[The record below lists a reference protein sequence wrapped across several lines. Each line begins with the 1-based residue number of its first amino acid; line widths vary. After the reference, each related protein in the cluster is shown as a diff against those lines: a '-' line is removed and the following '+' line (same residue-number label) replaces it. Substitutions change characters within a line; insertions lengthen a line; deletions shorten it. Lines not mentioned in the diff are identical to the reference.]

1 MGHVASLMRMRMGNS
16 VSVTKI
22 NQASMV
28 MIPKWANPRT
38 VLTVTSPLA
47 FYINAKIMK
56 TKQTL
61 TQLTQLRV
69 TVRSQE
75 MKEYQTILKS

>member
-1 MGHVASLMRMRMGNS
+1 MGNS

-28 MIPKWANPRT
+28 MIPKWANPQT
-38 VLTVTSPLA
+38 VQTVTSPLA
-47 FYINAKIMK
+47 FYINAKIMI

-69 TVRSQE
+69 TARNQE
-75 MKEYQTILKS
+75 MKEYQTTLNPLYLEAFPFGR